1 MTEPKKDGRGGP
13 RPGAGR
19 PRNADG
25 KIHRRGVTV
34 AVCLPPALV
43 DLVRASAARNGQ
55 SVSAWVRDALE
66 ERLERSEVRYGAP

>member
-1 MTEPKKDGRGGP
+1 MTETKKDGRGGP

-55 SVSAWVRDALE
+55 SVSAWVRAALE
-66 ERLERSEVRYGAP
+66 DRLNKSASIP

>member
-1 MTEPKKDGRGGP
+1 MSEPKKDGRGGP

-66 ERLERSEVRYGAP
+66 DRLDKSASIP